1 MKNIKF
7 FKENEGKLSEYS
19 TTEEKVFTAEVP
31 TKTKEL
37 SMHEYIILNREK
49 IFGRYLWLVYEKGV
63 TEGSIDFVGYD
74 EDGNVYIIEVKRNEI
89 SDTRNRGE
97 VVAQIIKYVLDLSAL
112 SIKKED
118 LMKKLVEKIPY
129 KDIPIN
135 ETAFPE
141 HLIDKIEKNLQNNT
155 VNTFIIT
162 ENANDQLLSAV
173 LFVSYGS
180 KFHKISVIEL
190 KRYYDE
196 KDDYCITR
204 VFNQHNIYTNTRP
217 KEADL
222 ETKLETLKNQKLKD
236 MVMRWDDVWSVNPL
250 TVNTPDYV
258 TFQNDRKLS
267 IQTYLYFKDSK
278 GKTWD
283 RKIDACSIVFE
294 ITNGQQIEKLFPS
307 DFERWFTD
315 QISRYEVKQPK
326 AQYYCLDMSNY
337 NDEQIE
343 EVFRM
348 MDKIARFQLS
358 QQK

>member
-1 MKNIKF
+1 MTKKMIIV
-7 FKENEGKLSEYS
+7 SPEYL
-19 TTEEKVFTAEVP
+19 T
-31 TKTKEL
+31 
-37 SMHEYIILNREK
+37 
-49 IFGRYLWLVYEKGV
+49 
-63 TEGSIDFVGYD
+63 
-74 EDGNVYIIEVKRNEI
+74 
-89 SDTRNRGE
+89 
-97 VVAQIIKYVLDLSAL
+97 
-112 SIKKED
+112 
-118 LMKKLVEKIPY
+118 
-129 KDIPIN
+129 
-135 ETAFPE
+135 
-141 HLIDKIEKNLQNNT
+141 NT
-155 VNTFIIT
+155 TFIPT
-162 ENANDQLLSAV
+162 RAQRGRFRN
-173 LFVSYGS
+173 
-180 KFHKISVIEL
+180 KI
-190 KRYYDE
+190 
-196 KDDYCITR
+196 
-204 VFNQHNIYTNTRP
+204 
-217 KEADL
+217 
-222 ETKLETLKNQKLKD
+222 ETLKNQKLKD